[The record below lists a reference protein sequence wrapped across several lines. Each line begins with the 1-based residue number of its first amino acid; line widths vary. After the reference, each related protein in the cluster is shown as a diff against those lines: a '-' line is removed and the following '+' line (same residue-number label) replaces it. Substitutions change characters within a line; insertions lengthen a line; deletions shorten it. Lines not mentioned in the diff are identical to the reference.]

1 LLVFSKVPYDVVKNE
16 IERFYSER
24 RGRIIRIKH
33 DDSEILTII
42 ENSLENLERQSN
54 GLLIL

>member
-1 LLVFSKVPYDVVKNE
+1 MLVFSKVPYDVVKNE

>member
-1 LLVFSKVPYDVVKNE
+1 MFSKVPYDVVKNE